1 LLAQCD
7 GNLDEGGCGGTAV
20 AFTLPSPGD
29 LLELTVFVCGDAD
42 ESVTIVLEVEM
53 AGSQSRQVNITV
65 DGGANVS
72 VDQGTLTADV
82 DATPAT
88 CETGLSVGIEHLDRG
103 GLLTGVLHI
112 VGYVESNRCEIRVEA
127 S

>member
-1 LLAQCD
+1 MLAQCD
-7 GNLDEGGCGGTAV
+7 GNLNEGQCGGAQV

-29 LLELTVFVCGDAD
+29 VLELTVFVCGDAD
-42 ESVTIVLEVEM
+42 ESVAIALAVEM
-53 AGSQSRQVNITV
+53 EGSQSRQVSITIN
-65 DGGANVS
+65 GGANVS

-82 DATPAT
+82 DATRAT
-88 CETGLSVGIEHLDRG
+88 CETGLDVGIEHLDRG

-112 VGYVESNRCEIRVEA
+112 VGFVESNRCEIRVEA